1 MPRLFFSPEA
11 GGGYETPAPSRRN
24 NNNDLPFGE
33 ASYSNDVRRA
43 PASSSSSSSSSVR
56 LSCMSPDGKSIHSLM
71 IDSSGSSF
79 IETHTLPLVG
89 TVENDNNVDAYKS
102 KAAII
107 RTKLSEF
114 IAAALRRYPTIELLC
129 VDVDS
134 PPPSSSKHDSPFQ
147 SPAVGARKGS
157 SLVRLPLL
165 CLYTKKDVFLLE
177 LGYEPNGTPEVDGQ
191 ILSSIEPYGDYL
203 LENTTVNIVCIQQAP
218 QQSKGHA
225 TISPRGAMAMLTE
238 SPMNAYDLVLYSGG
252 SPRDVKTHS
261 FTQEDLIDP
270 NERIVDFC
278 FCRSRSLSLLSS
290 LTVAFLKASGM
301 VMAATPILFQGTI
314 VTKNHVSQTIDFLES
329 ALNDVEPYTAKWRQ
343 LRVAKQ
349 YIVDAFP
356 DSGASNFVGMAADS
370 STQAGRHFTTGAFSW
385 KVGLSP
391 LLTGIEPTEEI
402 YDGSQPMATCI
413 IPFADSGDLVGIA
426 IGFTTETID
435 ISIAS
440 PSVLIPTFDEGTE
453 DDFDRDAEPMGATI
467 NRIDVS
473 SDESTVKDIRL
484 IPDPIMDSVVHVV
497 TPEQII
503 SVSTNAA
510 RVASNKAREGA
521 PKTGHIGGSTIFS
534 PPSKRGDLK
543 PRTTAWSCL
552 DVSYFQEGRQN
563 PIVGASVSGDVTFGH
578 VLVARLLNGKVVALN
593 LTEARHLHEMDSE
606 TEASSGGFLAITDGR
621 CTHKPPTSEA
631 EQRAMRALQET
642 EPLSES
648 VQPLIQQVYA
658 GLSKMAMIGGTS
670 TESKDITL
678 DIMAGAVAIQER
690 CQKDVFLPIVQM
702 NEHVVARRTEL
713 QNLCQKQAA
722 ALKALGVLIGKLR
735 EKQSAIQEKTEVVK
749 INAKSLA
756 DRTSSL
762 LQSSTDL
769 LPTITQS
776 EYDYFQEI
784 SRIDSKTREWGN
796 QAKVQQTK
804 VQTIQDSIEN
814 GTIPGPLNASDKSI
828 DTARTLVKA
837 SAFFVAKSST
847 KLQSLEE
854 KLDQLAAVAG
864 FLVDP
869 DKPLPINQ

>member
-1 MPRLFFSPEA
+1 MPRLFFSPE
-11 GGGYETPAPSRRN
+11 GYETPAPSRRN
-24 NNNDLPFGE
+24 NNNSNLPFGE
-33 ASYSNDVRRA
+33 TSPSNDTTRRG

-56 LSCMSPDGKSIHSLM
+56 LSCMSPDGKSVHSLM
-71 IDSSGSSF
+71 VDSSGSSY

-89 TVENDNNVDAYKS
+89 TVENDNDVDAYKS

-107 RTKLSEF
+107 RTKLSEY

-134 PPPSSSKHDSPFQ
+134 PPPTSSKYDSPFQ
-147 SPAVGARKGS
+147 TPGVGARKGN

-191 ILSSIEPYGDYL
+191 ILSCIEPYGDYF
-203 LENTTVNIVCIQQAP
+203 LENTSVNVVCIRQAP
-218 QQSKGHA
+218 QQSKGYA
-225 TISPRGAMAMLTE
+225 IMCPRGAMAMLTE
-238 SPMNAYDLVLYSGG
+238 GPMKTYDLVLYHGG
-252 SPRDVKTHS
+252 SPGDVKTHS

-270 NERIVDFC
+270 NERIVDVC
-278 FCRSRSLSLLSS
+278 FCQSRSLSLLSS

-301 VMAATPILFQGTI
+301 VMAATPILFQGTV
-314 VTKNHVSQTIDFLES
+314 VTKNTVSQTIDFLDS

-356 DSGASNFVGMAADS
+356 DSGRSNFVGMAADP

-391 LLTGIEPTEEI
+391 LLMGIEPTEEI
-402 YDGSQPMATCI
+402 YDGSQPMATSI

-453 DDFDRDAEPMGATI
+453 DDFDRIAEPMGATI

-503 SVSTNAA
+503 SISTNTA
-510 RVASNKAREGA
+510 RIVSNKAREGA
-521 PKTGHIGGSTIFS
+521 PKTGPVGGSTIFS

-552 DVSYFQEGRQN
+552 DVSYFQEGRHN

-578 VLVARLLNGKVVALN
+578 VLVARLLNGKMVALN
-593 LTEARHLHEMDSE
+593 LTEARHLHEMESE
-606 TEASSGGFLAITDGR
+606 TDASSGGFLAITNGR
-621 CTHKPPTSEA
+621 STHKPPTSEA
-631 EQRAMRALQET
+631 EQQAMRALQET
-642 EPLSES
+642 EPLSEII
-648 VQPLIQQVYA
+648 QPLIQEVYT
-658 GLSKMAMIGGTS
+658 GLSKMSMIGGTS
-670 TESKDITL
+670 TEPKDITL
-678 DIMAGAVAIQER
+678 DTMAGAVGIQER
-690 CQKDVFLPIVQM
+690 CQKEVFLPIVQM

-713 QNLCQKQAA
+713 QNLCQKQAE

-735 EKQSAIQEKTEVVK
+735 ENQSAIQGKTEVVK
-749 INAKSLA
+749 ANAKSLA

-769 LPTITQS
+769 LPTITQA

-784 SRIDSKTREWGN
+784 SRIDSKTREWEN
-796 QAKVQQTK
+796 QAKVQKTK

-814 GTIPGPLNASDKSI
+814 GTIPGPLNASDNSI
-828 DTARTLVKA
+828 ANARTLVKA
-837 SAFFVAKSST
+837 SAIFVAKSST
-847 KLQSLEE
+847 KLQALET
-854 KLDQLAAVAG
+854 KFDQVAAVAG

-869 DKPLPINQ
+869 DQPLPINQ